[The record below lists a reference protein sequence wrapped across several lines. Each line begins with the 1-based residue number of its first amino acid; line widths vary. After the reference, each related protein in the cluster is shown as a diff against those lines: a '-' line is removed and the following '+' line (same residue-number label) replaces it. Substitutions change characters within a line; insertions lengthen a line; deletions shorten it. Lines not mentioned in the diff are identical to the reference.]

1 MFGINPALVAIGS
14 VVIIFGVLN
23 LIEFRRLD

>member
-1 MFGINPALVAIGS
+1 MFGINPALFAIGIT
-14 VVIIFGVLN
+14 VLIFGVLN